1 MAFPSSSNN
10 ISPTTP
16 QRNDI
21 DVNTTADESQ
31 RQGTISSARFNL
43 LSSMVGGGSLS
54 LPLAFHQTG
63 NMFVAPL
70 LLLATG
76 AIAQQSIIFLIKA
89 GIYSTGGN
97 ENGNKLNGGMD
108 RNRTVDSRKGTASYE
123 NVALKA
129 FGPSARVFS
138 MALVSACCFFG
149 SIGYCV
155 LVSESVVAGLHYM
168 VFDATH

>member
-1 MAFPSSSNN
+1 
-10 ISPTTP
+10 
-16 QRNDI
+16 
-21 DVNTTADESQ
+21 
-31 RQGTISSARFNL
+31 
-43 LSSMVGGGSLS
+43 MVGGGSLS

-70 LLLATG
+70 LLFATG
-76 AIAQQSIIFLIKA
+76 AVAQQSIIFLIKA
-89 GIYSTGGN
+89 GIYSTGSS
-97 ENGNKLNGGMD
+97 ENGNSLNGGMD
-108 RNRTVDSRKGTASYE
+108 RNRTLGSRKGTASYE

-155 LVSESVVAGLHYM
+155 LVSKSVVVERHQVILVQNFNTKLMRARAAERY
-168 VFDATH
+168 A